1 MKCKVK
7 LGKYVSNKLELLVFF
22 AQCLV
27 IPSGD
32 FHCDGSEQMGCVL
45 GLCCVKVKGL
55 LYLLFFRGGY
65 LCHGAGGSV

>member
-1 MKCKVK
+1 M
-7 LGKYVSNKLELLVFF
+7 FF